1 MRQDYLKF
9 IIIQRI
15 LGSYPDTYCERYN
28 KNIYCKETDRIV
40 MIKFSY
46 YPIWINLPILVLPN
60 LMRYEKSLIWHL
72 TSTMI
77 TSLAIQLRMP

>member
-15 LGSYPDTYCERYN
+15 LGTYPDTYCERYN

-46 YPIWINLPILVLPN
+46 VN
-60 LMRYEKSLIWHL
+60 R
-72 TSTMI
+72 
-77 TSLAIQLRMP
+77 